1 MLFFLSISSILYFS
15 GLLNCIIINNKNML
29 TFLISSE
36 IMFLGLDLFFIGTGL
51 LMNSFSGIIFGF
63 ILLMLTVGES
73 VIGLGLCIVAL
84 KLENTINFIDFSN
97 LKF

>member
-1 MLFFLSISSILYFS
+1 
-15 GLLNCIIINNKNML
+15 
-29 TFLISSE
+29 
-36 IMFLGLDLFFIGTGL
+36 MFLGLDLFFIGTGV
-51 LMNSFSGIIFGF
+51 LMNSFSGVIFGF